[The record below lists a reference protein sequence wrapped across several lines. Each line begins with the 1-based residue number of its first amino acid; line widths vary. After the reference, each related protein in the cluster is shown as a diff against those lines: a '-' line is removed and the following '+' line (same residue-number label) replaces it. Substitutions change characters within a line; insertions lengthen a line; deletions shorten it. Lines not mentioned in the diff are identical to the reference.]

1 MKEKKKLEDNHTDEP
16 FISFTIPEPDESGK
30 KDIEKVALLIR
41 QRHRAIFLMKQLGI
55 SERVIDLYRKKG
67 HIPHYLNGMYIGSA
81 ELHEKLRDK
90 ITSYEQRSGCMVY
103 AVCKDYLYGCRFISL
118 LFVSPY
124 EEDWQWDITTHGIS
138 TASMPMCITLT
149 QKI

>member
-1 MKEKKKLEDNHTDEP
+1 
-16 FISFTIPEPDESGK
+16 
-30 KDIEKVALLIR
+30 
-41 QRHRAIFLMKQLGI
+41 
-55 SERVIDLYRKKG
+55 
-67 HIPHYLNGMYIGSA
+67 MYIGSA

-124 EEDWQWDITTHGIS
+124 EEDWQWDITTHGNKHRVYAYVHNLDAEELS
-138 TASMPMCITLT
+138 ESGSVLLECNDGCIKRIITRSDESLGIET
-149 QKI
+149 KRQEHCRHREYRNKIMRKARRRREV